1 MWTSLSVVDAAAR
14 FTRVPPSK
22 VYVVKGDTA
31 RFEWDYHVDNRMNE
45 FDFISPRWIFYDRNN
60 KYKARIGYDNRFD
73 GWKFTIDNRCPPRL
87 LSPSVRVS
95 KESNATL
102 VITNVT
108 MADSGIYGCLLLLSR
123 GSWSSM
129 PISKVELIVTDCKAF
144 FTKIPP
150 SKLHVLKGETVK
162 LVWDYHVDDMERE
175 FNLLSPRWYYRYNKD
190 TIQREIIGF
199 NNRFI
204 GWKFQ
209 ISNITCPPRLIKPII
224 RVSRQSNATIFITNV
239 TVVDS
244 GIYGCTLAL
253 KYGAD
258 ITNEVH
264 LIVADCKAFF
274 TLNPPS
280 RLYVLKGETVKLVW
294 DYHVDNIVKEF
305 KTLSPLWYYRYNKDT
320 IQRKIIGFNNP
331 YIGWK
336 FQTASNTCP
345 PRLLKPTVRVRR
357 ESNATLVITNVT
369 MADSGIYG
377 CTLALINKDYI
388 RTEANLIVTAQ
399 TAILSPGSLVRN
411 DGKDVV
417 FQWNSSH
424 SILAVRWGL
433 ANSGEN
439 KLIQRLIYVDKY
451 SGPVINSAVSH
462 SPYKG
467 RVSFVGNLTLGYAWF
482 KISNLTTDDTG
493 YYGADVIPHFSKVP
507 PKILYVPVGQA
518 ATLEWDYISSNKSS
532 NFDPQSPRWEFYNSI
547 DGWKTIGADYGTLGW
562 QWKLSSS
569 CPERLQNPTRVTK
582 ASVASLVIYN
592 LTTEDSGLY
601 RCNLTLRHRPPITN
615 STTLIV
621 TAPPHFN
628 RRPSSFVN
636 IQEGRNLQISC
647 SAVGPPTPNVS
658 WVQVQGDSKATIVE
672 GVGSVTLMI
681 PNIKRDQNGTYECQ
695 AVNNPNQSPVTTQTT
710 VNIMYPPSIDH
721 SMSDNAITFFPQV
734 VTRLRCVASGFPIP
748 NITWYNS
755 NEQRI
760 KENVTSLAG
769 YSEVSIYI
777 ENQKDYKCRAE
788 NVLGFIEHEVTVR
801 GYENDA
807 ICYKTKIAKDKGGTE
822 LGRSTKK
829 RYSSQK
835 GVINISMDPVPPL
848 SDHGLPYN
856 TEQGEETAY
865 EEPLDEPTVTD
876 TSHNISYPYE
886 IPQISDE
893 MYVNTSDPSAA
904 RNYQELNT
912 LEQISRDYQNLQGIR
927 STVRSPLGLQPE
939 VAYEPLKK
947 AQQPKYEPLNYQ

>member
-1 MWTSLSVVDAAAR
+1 
-14 FTRVPPSK
+14 
-22 VYVVKGDTA
+22 
-31 RFEWDYHVDNRMNE
+31 
-45 FDFISPRWIFYDRNN
+45 
-60 KYKARIGYDNRFD
+60 
-73 GWKFTIDNRCPPRL
+73 
-87 LSPSVRVS
+87 
-95 KESNATL
+95 
-102 VITNVT
+102 

-129 PISKVELIVTDCKAF
+129 PISKVELIVT
-144 FTKIPP
+144 
-150 SKLHVLKGETVK
+150 
-162 LVWDYHVDDMERE
+162 
-175 FNLLSPRWYYRYNKD
+175 
-190 TIQREIIGF
+190 
-199 NNRFI
+199 
-204 GWKFQ
+204 
-209 ISNITCPPRLIKPII
+209 
-224 RVSRQSNATIFITNV
+224 
-239 TVVDS
+239 
-244 GIYGCTLAL
+244 
-253 KYGAD
+253 
-258 ITNEVH
+258 
-264 LIVADCKAFF
+264 
-274 TLNPPS
+274 
-280 RLYVLKGETVKLVW
+280 
-294 DYHVDNIVKEF
+294 
-305 KTLSPLWYYRYNKDT
+305 
-320 IQRKIIGFNNP
+320 
-331 YIGWK
+331 
-336 FQTASNTCP
+336 
-345 PRLLKPTVRVRR
+345 
-357 ESNATLVITNVT
+357 
-369 MADSGIYG
+369 
-377 CTLALINKDYI
+377 
-388 RTEANLIVTAQ
+388 
-399 TAILSPGSLVRN
+399 
-411 DGKDVV
+411 
-417 FQWNSSH
+417 
-424 SILAVRWGL
+424 
-433 ANSGEN
+433 
-439 KLIQRLIYVDKY
+439 
-451 SGPVINSAVSH
+451 
-462 SPYKG
+462 
-467 RVSFVGNLTLGYAWF
+467 
-482 KISNLTTDDTG
+482 
-493 YYGADVIPHFSKVP
+493 DVIPHFSKVP

-822 LGRSTKK
+822 LGKPFLIAVSVLSIIAIICILITIVLIIKLRRGRSTKK